1 MRIQYASDLHLEYK
15 RNWDYLLEHPIE
27 VMGEVLV
34 LAGDIG
40 YLGDDKTY
48 TSHPFWDWASEHYRQ
63 VIVVPGNHEFYQFF
77 DIDTLTAGKFNEQL
91 IIELYSK

>member
-63 VIVVPGNHEFYQFF
+63 VIVVPGNHGLQLPFGQESRPKTD
-77 DIDTLTAGKFNEQL
+77 DIRSSA
-91 IIELYSK
+91 